1 METDRIILRPWR
13 ESDAEILFKWAS
25 NPDVGPRAG
34 WPPHKSVEESLEII
48 RTVFNDATN
57 TWAIELKETGE
68 AIGAM
73 GYGSSCECDLPAREG
88 EPLIGYWVAKPY
100 WNQGICTEAL
110 QLMLDHIRQTTD
122 IKSLISGHFIDNP
135 ASGRVMEKCGFVPT
149 GETCIDANQYQGENR
164 PIRVLRLE
172 IRNKDI
178 MEQRF
183 CQSCGMPLT
192 EEVLG
197 TNADG
202 SKNEDYCMYCYRDG
216 HFLQDCTME
225 EMIEHCAQF
234 VGAVNE
240 GLEKPIT
247 KEEYIG
253 MMKTYFPQLK
263 RWRKTLNVSND
274 EVVNVNPAL
283 AGVKELIAQMADKLP
298 IAYISS
304 VDQEGF
310 PWTKAMLKP
319 RKREGIKTFYF
330 TTNTFS
336 IRVAQYKA
344 NPKASIYFCDA
355 KGFKGMMLRGTME
368 VLTDAASKEMIWH
381 DGDTEYYPGGVT
393 DPNYCVLKFTAID
406 GRFYS
411 DFYPRSFVIE

>member
-1 METDRIILRPWR
+1 M
-13 ESDAEILFKWAS
+13 
-25 NPDVGPRAG
+25 
-34 WPPHKSVEESLEII
+34 
-48 RTVFNDATN
+48 
-57 TWAIELKETGE
+57 
-68 AIGAM
+68 
-73 GYGSSCECDLPAREG
+73 
-88 EPLIGYWVAKPY
+88 
-100 WNQGICTEAL
+100 
-110 QLMLDHIRQTTD
+110 
-122 IKSLISGHFIDNP
+122 
-135 ASGRVMEKCGFVPT
+135 
-149 GETCIDANQYQGENR
+149 
-164 PIRVLRLE
+164 
-172 IRNKDI
+172 
-178 MEQRF
+178 RF

-192 EEVLG
+192 EDVLG

-216 HFLQDCTME
+216 KFLQDCTME
-225 EMIEHCAQF
+225 EMIEHCAQLMEQREQCDACIDNAESRQKSTKGQLMEQREQCDACIDNAESRLKSTKGQF
-234 VGAVNE
+234 VGAENE

-253 MMKTYFPQLK
+253 LMKSYFPQLK
-263 RWRKTLNVSND
+263 RWRQTLDVSND
-274 EVVNVNPAL
+274 EVMNVNPAL

-298 IAYISS
+298 IAFISS

-381 DGDTEYYPGGVT
+381 NGDEQYYPGGVT
-393 DPNYCVLKFTAID
+393 DPNYCVLKFTATD